1 MLSENVLPVDCYV
14 LKIYLD
20 DNIITNSSTIDKYK
34 KKISEIQKTFNYLGN
49 TNYDVESGQ
58 VINSYPDAGFDLFV
72 PQDYTI
78 NSNTLSKK
86 INHGISCS
94 MTFNNKPTAYY
105 LYPRSSMGSKT
116 PLRLSNSVGII
127 DAGYRGHITG
137 LVDNI
142 NISGEQEAF
151 TVNLNDRL
159 MQICGPNIM
168 YPIYPVLVNNISDLG
183 VTTRGSGGFGS
194 TGR

>member
-1 MLSENVLPVDCYV
+1 MMEKLKLFFCIKLLLISMSYGNGLEVDCYV

-49 TNYDVESGQ
+49 TNYDVESVQ
-58 VINSYPDAGFDLFV
+58 VINSYPDAVFDLFV

-94 MTFNNKPTAYY
+94 MTFNDKPTAYY

-127 DAGYRGHITG
+127 DSGYRGEIG
-137 LVDNI
+137 AYVDNI
-142 NISGEQEAF
+142 H
-151 TVNLNDRL
+151 
-159 MQICGPNIM
+159 
-168 YPIYPVLVNNISDLG
+168 
-183 VTTRGSGGFGS
+183 
-194 TGR
+194 